1 MRQPI
6 PMSEVQAWL
15 AVNQP
20 QLEVVRER
28 DWLWCVTSLA
38 GPEHA
43 AEREAIKTMLDGNGF
58 RFAKKGHVLPDGR
71 VSYWGHACDH
81 PISFRKGQKKTTP
94 ADQGVIYNKS
104 DWDAVKAEAMAFL
117 GETVT
122 A

>member
-28 DWLWCVTSLA
+28 DWLWIASSLQ
-38 GPEHA
+38 GDSHA
-43 AEREAIKTMLDGNGF
+43 AEREAIKTMFDGNGF

-71 VSYWGHACDH
+71 VSYWGHACEH
-81 PISFRKGQKKTTP
+81 PISFRKGQKKTQR
-94 ADQGVIYNKS
+94 AEQGVVYQAS
-104 DWDAVKAEAMAFL
+104 EWDRVRAEVAREL
-117 GETVT
+117 GELQT